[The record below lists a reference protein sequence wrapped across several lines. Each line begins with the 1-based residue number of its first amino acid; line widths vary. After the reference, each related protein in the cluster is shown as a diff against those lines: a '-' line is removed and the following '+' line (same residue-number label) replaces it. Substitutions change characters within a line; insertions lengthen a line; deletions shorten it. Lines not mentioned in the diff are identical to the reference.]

1 MFYKDLNQ
9 LDRIDWDA
17 IEASEFRHPL
27 IKEGKQAEFLVHEA
41 FPWSLVRQIG
51 THDRTIAEQAIQA
64 LYGTAYRPLV
74 SVNAEWY
81 Y

>member
-17 IEASEFRHPL
+17 IEARDFRHSL
-27 IKEGKQAEFLVHEA
+27 VKEGTQAEFLVHEA